1 MISTQALVRPWWRVA
16 EALQQSEA
24 PFFLEHGG
32 SAWDYLSENER
43 DARHFDNL
51 MKGLSEKGAERSL
64 VALGASDAAFAWSE
78 LPPGSRVVDVGGG
91 EGHLL
96 AQILTNHPHLVG
108 TCLDRPDVAARASAY
123 LSNVAGAEA
132 VAGSF
137 FEQLPAGDIY
147 VLKWILH
154 DWDDDDALRIL
165 RAVRKSMTAEARLL
179 VLERVVGDARATD
192 AHMWVCFGGK
202 ERSTAAFE
210 ELLGD
215 AGFVTLKMT
224 PLDGDALVAIEA
236 MTK

>member
-1 MISTQALVRPWWRVA
+1 M
-16 EALQQSEA
+16 
-24 PFFLEHGG
+24 
-32 SAWDYLSENER
+32 
-43 DARHFDNL
+43 
-51 MKGLSEKGAERSL
+51 
-64 VALGASDAAFAWSE
+64 
-78 LPPGSRVVDVGGG
+78 
-91 EGHLL
+91 
-96 AQILTNHPHLVG
+96 
-108 TCLDRPDVAARASAY
+108 DRPDVAARASAY

-202 ERSTAAFE
+202 ERSAAAFE

-215 AGFVTLKMT
+215 AGFKTNRIT
-224 PLDGDALVAIEA
+224 PLDGDALVAIECERD
-236 MTK
+236 K

>member
-1 MISTQALVRPWWRVA
+1 M
-16 EALQQSEA
+16 
-24 PFFLEHGG
+24 
-32 SAWDYLSENER
+32 
-43 DARHFDNL
+43 
-51 MKGLSEKGAERSL
+51 
-64 VALGASDAAFAWSE
+64 
-78 LPPGSRVVDVGGG
+78 
-91 EGHLL
+91 LL
-96 AQILTNHPHLVG
+96 ACCKTLAT
-108 TCLDRPDVAARASAY
+108 TSRTKSSDDV
-123 LSNVAGAEA
+123 
-132 VAGSF
+132 
-137 FEQLPAGDIY
+137 Y

-165 RAVRKSMTAEARLL
+165 QAVRKSMTADAHL

-210 ELLGD
+210 DLLTK